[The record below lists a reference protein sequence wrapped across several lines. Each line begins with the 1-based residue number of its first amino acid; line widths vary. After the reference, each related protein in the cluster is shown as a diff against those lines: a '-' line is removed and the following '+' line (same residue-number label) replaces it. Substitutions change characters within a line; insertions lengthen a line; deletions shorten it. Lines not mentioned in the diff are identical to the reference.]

1 MENQQ
6 SQNYKE
12 IPSTKKLI
20 NSTIIAALVATFIL
34 IIAVLPAE
42 YGIDPTGIGQMIG
55 LKEMGEIKISLEE
68 EIQKLANNENP
79 KQEPVAD
86 INSEN
91 QSAETV
97 NAQKEDYFTFIL
109 KAGETTEFKL
119 KMLEGD
125 IVNFEWK
132 VDKGHV
138 NFDTHGDSP
147 TTSYHGYGKGQKTQS
162 KNGNLVAAFD
172 GNHGWFWRNRSD
184 VETTISL
191 EISGDYI
198 SFKQI

>member
-12 IPSTKKLI
+12 LPSTKKLI

-34 IIAVLPAE
+34 IVAVLPAE
-42 YGIDPTGIGQMIG
+42 YGIDPTGLGQLIG
-55 LKEMGEIKISLEE
+55 LKEMGEIKISLED

-79 KQEPVAD
+79 KQDQVED
-86 INSEN
+86 ISSEN
-91 QSAETV
+91 QPGETTLS
-97 NAQKEDYFTFIL
+97 QKEDNFTFTL
-109 KAGETTEFKL
+109 KPGETTEFKL
-119 KMLEGD
+119 KMLEGA
-125 IVNFEWK
+125 IVNYEWK

-138 NFDTHGDSP
+138 NFNTHGDSP
-147 TTSYHGYGKGQKTQS
+147 ETSYFGYGKGQKVQS
-162 KNGNLVAAFD
+162 DDGDLVAAFD

-184 VETTISL
+184 EETTISL

-198 SFKQI
+198 SYKQI